1 MCESVHSLE
10 LSEVLTENIHRIN
23 KEKETLFKEY
33 FSENV
38 EESIEFEY
46 LVKWYI
52 ETFDNHIKKRS
63 KEKVDKDNFPF
74 VLLWSIVEVQ
84 DMDSME
90 IYKLLICPPYSKNYD
105 NDIDC
110 VSMMSPLGKALLLK
124 KAEQNITVD
133 VPQGT
138 INYKIKR
145 IIIPR
150 Q

>member
-52 ETFDNHIKKRS
+52 ETIDNHIKKKQRKS
-63 KEKVDKDNFPF
+63 
-74 VLLWSIVEVQ
+74 
-84 DMDSME
+84 
-90 IYKLLICPPYSKNYD
+90 
-105 NDIDC
+105 
-110 VSMMSPLGKALLLK
+110 
-124 KAEQNITVD
+124 
-133 VPQGT
+133 
-138 INYKIKR
+138 
-145 IIIPR
+145 
-150 Q
+150 

>member
-10 LSEVLTENIHRIN
+10 LSEELTENIHRIN

-52 ETFDNHIKKRS
+52 ETIDNHIKKRS